1 MKIDKVDSVLKQLMQ
16 ELKVEAPLEEFKK
29 GILVEREHTLVGPK
43 KGMYSVIPL
52 KLESLAKIA
61 AAHLAE
67 LPDYYTRLAEMEKEG
82 NSKTAAKPRKVLL
95 DLMGLNSVNK
105 VLDWWDSHFEH
116 QPSKTEPNKKQKPAE
131 EEEEIDDDFFAS
143 QEAEEAI
150 YPTDIIQKPKSP
162 NVVKKS
168 TEAAKNPQVQ
178 SIQQIVRLQEQMH
191 ETLHYVVNKLIPEAK
206 GNPEKFNSLRELRD
220 NLETS
225 LLTVE
230 ETLEKLK

>member
-1 MKIDKVDSVLKQLMQ
+1 MPKVNKVDDVLKQLMQ
-16 ELKVEAPLEEFKK
+16 EMKVEAPLSEFKK
-29 GILVEREHTLVGPK
+29 GILVEREHTLTGPK
-43 KGMYSVIPL
+43 KGMYSVVPL
-52 KLESLAKIA
+52 KLQFLAKIA

-82 NSKTAAKPRKVLL
+82 KPKTAAKPRKVLL

-105 VLDWWDSHFEH
+105 VLDWWD
-116 QPSKTEPNKKQKPAE
+116 TEFGPKEDKKKDKKSPVKE
-131 EEEEIDDDFFAS
+131 EDIIDDDFFAS

-150 YPTDIIQKPKSP
+150 LPTDIVQKPK
-162 NVVKKS
+162 N
-168 TEAAKNPQVQ
+168 TNIREAAKNPQVQ

-191 ETLHYVVNKLIPEAK
+191 ETLHYIVNKLIPEAK
-206 GNPEKFNSLRELRD
+206 GNPEKFNSLRELQD

-230 ETLEKLK
+230 ETLEKIK